1 MLSPELR
8 LKIYR
13 FVFQQPNDELLG
25 LSREPPH
32 DYDTGPPDNW
42 IADSRQQGLVYN
54 SDCNRG
60 HPTNSR
66 FLRTCRTI
74 HREAT
79 PVFYG
84 TNKITLYAEDNNDI
98 FYWLLEIGTHNL
110 RSIRRLE
117 IGWAYGVE
125 IQSARTNVYSI
136 IEKIAELEPEQEQ
149 EKQRHRSQL
158 IEVVQKLEENAV
170 RLIIRTLRLLAEN
183 QELVALTIY
192 LPGEDGGDIWD
203 IPNDNL
209 YFEHEIFSNS
219 NRKVYACIPEG
230 IRKIVGIKTLT
241 IGYTKDIE
249 LAESIAKD
257 AGAEELIIR
266 VHPLGNSL
274 TLSQEERTRWI
285 ENGWRL
291 DQATA
296 QKKLET
302 IH

>member
-1 MLSPELR
+1 MR
-8 LKIYR
+8 LNIYR
-13 FVFQQPNDELLG
+13 FVFQQPDDELLG

-32 DYDTGPPDNW
+32 NYSNGPPDNW
-42 IADSRQQGLVYN
+42 TADSRQQGLVYN
-54 SDCNRG
+54 SDRSRA

-74 HREAT
+74 RNEAT

-84 TNKITLYAEDNNDI
+84 TNKINLYAEDNNDI
-98 FYWLLEIGTHNL
+98 FYWLLDIGKHNR

-125 IQSARTNVYSI
+125 IQSARNNVYSI
-136 IEKIAELEPEQEQ
+136 IEKIDELEPEQEQ
-149 EKQRHRSQL
+149 EKQNHRNQL
-158 IEVVQKLEENAV
+158 IEVVQKLETNAV
-170 RLIIRTLRLLAEN
+170 RLIIRTLNLLAEN
-183 QELVALTIY
+183 QDLVGLTIY

-209 YFEHEIFSNS
+209 YFQHEIFSNTTR
-219 NRKVYACIPEG
+219 NVYACIPEG
-230 IRKIVGIKTLT
+230 IRKIIGIKTLT

-249 LAESIAKD
+249 LAEEIAKD

-266 VHPLGNSL
+266 VHPLGDSL
-274 TLSQEERTRWI
+274 TLSQDERNQWV
-285 ENGWRL
+285 EKGWRL

-296 QKKLET
+296 YKKLARD
-302 IH
+302 H